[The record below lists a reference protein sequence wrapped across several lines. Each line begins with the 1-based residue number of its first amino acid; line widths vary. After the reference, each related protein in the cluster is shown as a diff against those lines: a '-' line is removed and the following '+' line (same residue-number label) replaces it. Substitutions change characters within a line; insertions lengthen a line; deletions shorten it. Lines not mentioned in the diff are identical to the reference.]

1 MLSPEETEKFE
12 RQGEMLANRVKK
24 RFRHF
29 AGRYK
34 KQNLEV
40 FRLYDWDIPE
50 IRAVV
55 DWYAGHLVVG
65 EYMRRQSVPEWL
77 PVMGQAV
84 AEALGVP
91 PEKLHLKERRAG
103 KQDGRR
109 YERIDYTD
117 RKIVVSERDLKFLVN
132 PSDFVDTGLFS
143 DHRNTRQMVRKMA
156 GGKDFLNLYCYTA
169 AFSCYAARG
178 GALSTLSV
186 DRSETAVRW
195 ARENLDLNGI
205 PEENNRLVQA
215 HTFDFL
221 KKAKRRGKQFDLAV
235 VDPPSYSTTRVRN
248 QEFDV
253 ALDHPRLL
261 AETLELMRPGGVVFF
276 STNHQNFELQT
287 GRITACEIREITGS
301 TIPEDYVRKRHP
313 IHRCWR
319 ITVGAA

>member
-1 MLSPEETEKFE
+1 MLQPEVTNKFG

-24 RFRHF
+24 RFKHL
-29 AGRYK
+29 ANRYQ

-50 IRAVV
+50 IRVVV
-55 DWYAGHLVVG
+55 DWYAGHLVIG

-77 PVMGQAV
+77 PLMGAAV
-84 AEALGVP
+84 AEVMGIP
-91 PEKLHLKERRAG
+91 SEKVHLKERRAG
-103 KQDGRR
+103 KQGGKR
-109 YERIDYTD
+109 YERIDHTD

-156 GGKDFLNLYCYTA
+156 KGKDFLNLYCYTA

-178 GALSTLSV
+178 GAKSTLSV

-195 ARENLDLNGI
+195 ARENMTLNEI
-205 PEENNRLVQA
+205 PKENNRLVQA

-221 KKAKRRGKQFDLAV
+221 KRAKRSPQRFDLAV
-235 VDPPSYSTTRVRN
+235 VDPPSYSTTRARN

-253 ALDHPRLL
+253 VRDHPRLL
-261 AETLELMRPGGVVFF
+261 AETVEIMKPGGIVFF
-276 STNHQNFELQT
+276 STNHQDFELQA
-287 GRITACEIREITGS
+287 GQLKAAEIREITDR
-301 TIPEDYVRKRHP
+301 TIPEDYVRKRQP

-319 ITVGAA
+319 IMMEG